1 MSVHIPSALRQQ
13 VIDRATHC
21 CEYCLIHEDDVPE
34 SHGIDHLIAR
44 KHGGQIIAENLA
56 LACLPCNRYKGSDL
70 TTIDPETRDMVP
82 LFNPRVQVWTEHF
95 RLVGARIVGL
105 TPTGR
110 ATETLLRFNLPVRL
124 DNRRLLIEKG
134 LYPPAELSFAHLLS
148 SD

>member
-1 MSVHIPSALRQQ
+1 MSAHIPSALRDQ
-13 VIDRATHC
+13 VFKRAKQC

-34 SHGIDHLIAR
+34 SHEIDHLIAR
-44 KHGGQIIAENLA
+44 KHGGQAIAENLA

-70 TTIDPETRDMVP
+70 TAIDPETQAVVP

-95 RLVGARIVGL
+95 RLVGAQIVGL

-110 ATETLLRFNLPVRL
+110 ATESLLQFNLPVRL

-134 LYPPAELSFAHLLS
+134 RYPPADLDFVHLQS
-148 SD
+148 PD